1 MMTKIREIM
10 AAKLNVQ
17 LEKELYVNPAADR
30 KRRELEELMGV
41 IRETYQR
48 VGRRVRRKR

>member
-1 MMTKIREIM
+1 MAKIRDIM

-17 LEKELYVNPAADR
+17 SDKEFAAQAATDR
-30 KRRELEELMGV
+30 KRREVEEMMGV
-41 IRETYQR
+41 RRETYQR

>member
-1 MMTKIREIM
+1 MAKIREIM

-17 LEKELYVNPAADR
+17 SENELDAQAAKDR
-30 KRRELEELMGV
+30 NRRELEDLMGV
-41 IRETYQR
+41 KRETYQR